1 MTNKKRMRVA
11 LMTFVL
17 MLTLVLTGCSW
28 SFGNNQDNI
37 KIEIKGDSEI
47 TLYVNPTKEEEQNS
61 TVLLV
66 SVSGVG
72 EDVSKQV
79 TYTIENKDCIEV
91 TVGEPDREGVTEVT
105 VKAKH
110 GGSTNVTIMSVYGN
124 KTLTFKVNVIEQLTN
139 ISVYPNYSQTV
150 YTNSINA
157 LDPISIIK
165 FEPASSSQKQ
175 IKFELAEAYQHIEI
189 TENNGLSS
197 LVVGEECGT
206 QIIKIRATVMDG
218 EQALAGIPSVE
229 FNVRVIEK
237 LNIETVTIKNKTLD
251 EYIANVN
258 GVYETIELTSNSPI
272 ASKYRSNELQ
282 IEIAPKNQTD
292 CKFLINDYS
301 CMDLG
306 IADLSKNGDE
316 STFEY
321 KATGV
326 SFGDT
331 ALRFV
336 VTIEGFEGYS
346 YEVKIP
352 VHVIELPSVVTVN
365 GNNEDFSGT
374 LFTVYDKKG
383 MEFNVTVGSSN
394 AYDFRYE
401 IRCDSTVVTLYDSTG
416 GVISLMDIEGDT
428 LKRTNPR
435 QAQTGDKIYI
445 VAKAEAADKNVQSVI
460 SFIAYATLDKED
472 SIVQTNYNFTVSQGV
487 KNIALEE
494 FENNTIYIEKD
505 GSATLNYVLEPT
517 SEDGEALSYDDSYI
531 SYEIMTNGG
540 GEYISVE
547 KSTEVNGQFKIKG
560 LKNTEKVALC
570 VKAANGVYSDP
581 INVRVYTP
589 GTFVAVELPSASTSN
604 NILST
609 NYSKIGYGYNGVYS
623 IDSLAQPFGEISYEN
638 GVVATLQD
646 GESVDTP
653 VFAGIIATNTTTRFT
668 LKNDPSNEEQ
678 TILSTS
684 YKFMVPQESGN
695 TITFREFDSKVD
707 KVKGT
712 ITSGGYLQTTSD
724 GTLYVLIEAKFMAGG
739 EGNGTVTTKSYY
751 RLVAINSY
759 PKITTVSLKT
769 VSEDV
774 VYNKEGLGEI
784 DVMSS
789 DLKTYSYTRLT
800 IGPESALSKEI
811 LRRENTELAW
821 ELLGVPSGIEVRTR
835 LASEFKEFNT
845 EAEESIKDLGKGITI
860 VFEDSQGAY
869 EFSDSE
875 EYIYTR
881 VYVFYDFEDSY
892 FGRRNNLVFTLSA
905 QLTQFNSV
913 FSRSV
918 SITVKRPVVASS
930 IDLNYATTNVST
942 NSNKLMT
949 ELTKYTFELYIDS
962 REGLNEV
969 QDLEGVT
976 QANKNLTN
984 SWKITATLNPSNVTN
999 GKINYLLCDG
1009 EGNLIDGEST
1019 IIKVLNDGTIIP
1031 LSAGVAYVKLVPMSG
1046 ELSNNYIIVV
1056 RVSNGDSWETAFK
1069 IYDEDN
1075 LKAIGEYKD
1084 IYNTMTKYYELANDI
1099 YLTSKFAPLGIFDD
1113 EVVQFSGGI
1122 RGASEFSS

>member
-17 MLTLVLTGCSW
+17 MLCMVLTGCSW

-47 TLYVNPTKEEEQNS
+47 TLYVNPASEEEQNS

-72 EDVSKQV
+72 EDVSKEV
-79 TYTIENKDCIEV
+79 TYTIENKDCIDV
-91 TVGEPDREGVTEVT
+91 TVGKPNREGVTEVT

-110 GGSTNVTIMSVYGN
+110 GGSTNVTIMSVYGH
-124 KTLTFKVNVIEQLTN
+124 KTVTFKVNVVEQLTN
-139 ISVYPNYSQTV
+139 ISVYPNYSSTV

-165 FEPASSSQKQ
+165 FEPASSSQKE
-175 IKFELAEAYQHIEI
+175 IKFELVEAYTNIEI
-189 TENNGLSS
+189 TKNNGLSS
-197 LVVGEECGT
+197 LVVGECGT

-218 EQALAGIPSVE
+218 EQALEGIPSVE
-229 FNVRVIEK
+229 FQVRVIEK

-272 ASKYRSNELQ
+272 SSKYRSNELQ
-282 IEIAPKNQTD
+282 VEITPKNQTD
-292 CKFLINDYS
+292 CKFLINEYS

-316 STFEY
+316 NTFEY

-331 ALRFV
+331 AVRFV

-383 MEFNVTVGSSN
+383 MEFNVEVGSSN

-401 IRCDSTVVTLYDSTG
+401 IRCDATVVTLYDSTG

-435 QAQTGDKIYI
+435 QAQVTDKIYI

-472 SIVQTNYNFTVSQGV
+472 SVVQTNFNFTVSQGV

-494 FENNTIYIEKD
+494 FENNTIYIERD

-517 SEDGEALSYDDSYI
+517 TEMEGGEAISYDDSYI
-531 SYEIMTNGG
+531 DYEIMTTNGN
-540 GEYISVE
+540 EYISVE
-547 KSTEVNGQFKIKG
+547 KSTETNGQFKIKG
-560 LKNTEKVALC
+560 LKNVERVSVC

-581 INVRVYTP
+581 INVCVYTP
-589 GTFVAVELPSASTSN
+589 GTFVAVELPSASTNS

-623 IDSLAQPFGEISYEN
+623 IDSLAQPFSEISYEN
-638 GVVATLQD
+638 GVVATLHD

-668 LKNDPSNEEQ
+668 LKNDPSNEDQ

-684 YKFMVPQESGN
+684 YKIMIPQEIGD
-695 TITFREFDSKVD
+695 TITFREFDSKLD

-712 ITSGGYLQTTSD
+712 ITSGGYLQTTQD
-724 GTLYVLIEAKFMAGG
+724 GT
-739 EGNGTVTTKSYY
+739 
-751 RLVAINSY
+751 
-759 PKITTVSLKT
+759 
-769 VSEDV
+769 
-774 VYNKEGLGEI
+774 
-784 DVMSS
+784 
-789 DLKTYSYTRLT
+789 
-800 IGPESALSKEI
+800 
-811 LRRENTELAW
+811 
-821 ELLGVPSGIEVRTR
+821 
-835 LASEFKEFNT
+835 
-845 EAEESIKDLGKGITI
+845 
-860 VFEDSQGAY
+860 
-869 EFSDSE
+869 
-875 EYIYTR
+875 
-881 VYVFYDFEDSY
+881 
-892 FGRRNNLVFTLSA
+892 
-905 QLTQFNSV
+905 
-913 FSRSV
+913 
-918 SITVKRPVVASS
+918 
-930 IDLNYATTNVST
+930 
-942 NSNKLMT
+942 
-949 ELTKYTFELYIDS
+949 
-962 REGLNEV
+962 
-969 QDLEGVT
+969 
-976 QANKNLTN
+976 
-984 SWKITATLNPSNVTN
+984 
-999 GKINYLLCDG
+999 
-1009 EGNLIDGEST
+1009 
-1019 IIKVLNDGTIIP
+1019 
-1031 LSAGVAYVKLVPMSG
+1031 
-1046 ELSNNYIIVV
+1046 
-1056 RVSNGDSWETAFK
+1056 
-1069 IYDEDN
+1069 
-1075 LKAIGEYKD
+1075 
-1084 IYNTMTKYYELANDI
+1084 
-1099 YLTSKFAPLGIFDD
+1099 
-1113 EVVQFSGGI
+1113 
-1122 RGASEFSS
+1122 